1 MSSAQAHLYFLQHY
15 ILEVLYFSILHV
27 NLPTKN
33 WHLPYAFTRMK
44 SLATVVADLQHTLK
58 GIRSGE
64 QKWDSLVLWEKLAEL
79 QIVRHFQEE
88 NL

>member
-1 MSSAQAHLYFLQHY
+1 
-15 ILEVLYFSILHV
+15 
-27 NLPTKN
+27 
-33 WHLPYAFTRMK
+33 MK